1 MYTRFN
7 LEEGDGGGKGSR
19 EEGRKEKGQNAQNH
33 RNVMK
38 NNTKQMPMGALGIN
52 LNAP

>member
-7 LEEGDGGGKGSR
+7 LEEGGWRVAGSR
-19 EEGRKEKGQNAQNH
+19 EEERKEKGQNAPNH